1 MPTPDRCIRGPLRI
15 AVLARSLVSVLLHN
29 LPSLLGA
36 EVAQLSKL
44 VLSVLSAVFCGNP
57 SIKRNPELLFVCH
70 GAHNAPGRL
79 RSQEKSAHK
88 LLFLC
93 IDCRK
98 G

>member
-44 VLSVLSAVFCGNP
+44 VLSVLSAVFRVNQVA
-57 SIKRNPELLFVCH
+57 RNQGQSTAAQTVGRGVSVKTSELPKAPPTY
-70 GAHNAPGRL
+70 GAP
-79 RSQEKSAHK
+79 
-88 LLFLC
+88 
-93 IDCRK
+93 
-98 G
+98 